1 MALYVYNTSDGSLVS
16 WSPNDTDP
24 VAPPAVLAANGLTK
38 IVGLPP
44 LDGTH
49 AWNTVLKTVSV
60 VVAPT
65 PVNSI
70 PLVNWFFRFTGAE
83 LAAIRAST
91 DPNIQKFMFLAVLSN
106 NQTIDVNMNIV
117 QNAVNLMV
125 SLGLLT
131 APRATVILS

>member
-1 MALYVYNTSDGSLVS
+1 MALYVFKQSDGTLVS

-24 VAPPAVLAANGLTK
+24 VASDAVLAANGLAKLT
-38 IVGLPP
+38 GLPS
-44 LDGTH
+44 LDSTH
-49 AWNTVLKTVSV
+49 AWNTITKTVSV

-83 LAAIRAST
+83 LVAIRAST

-106 NQTIDVNMNIV
+106 NQTIDVNMSIV